1 VKSPALY
8 ATAPASLQATIMK
21 VALAVLIM
29 PVAHGGS
36 RFELGQMQQATSVT
50 RAEYVVPVTVSADG
64 YSTFSAS
71 IYASQEMMQRLR
83 WQSIERQSGV
93 NVVIS
98 VTKPIIA
105 PTRIT
110 LVVRYQGRERMR
122 EYWLQP
128 VSVRKQQP
136 GIPEAVQPDVT
147 GQKQANNT
155 KPGQSSKCR
164 ELLIKAGSLYANIK
178 RLTAGCGH
186 RFGIWHPGNSQH
198 LVDWIVES
206 ARLLENNEGVAGLLD
221 MLQEDYGLLGVI
233 RREGNESYIDYHE
246 LPGSLQ

>member
-1 VKSPALY
+1 MKSPPLY
-8 ATAPASLQATIMK
+8 ATAPASLQAAIMK
-21 VALAVLIM
+21 IALAVLIM

-71 IYASQEMMQRLR
+71 IYASREMMQSLR

-98 VTKPIIA
+98 VTKPIIT

-110 LVVRYQGRERMR
+110 LVVRYQGQERIR

-128 VSVRKQQP
+128 VSVPPQP
-136 GIPEAVQPDVT
+136 VIPEAVQPDVI

-155 KPGQSSKCR
+155 KPGQSSECQ
-164 ELLIKAGSLYANIK
+164 ELLIKAGSLYANIE
-178 RLTAGCGH
+178 RLTTDCGH
-186 RFGIWHPGNSQH
+186 RFGIWHPGNSQD

-233 RREGNESYIDYHE
+233 RREGSKSYIDYHE
-246 LPGSLQ
+246 LPGGLE